1 MKKLDILY
9 FKTQQKGLR
18 EKKVEVEHTPVF
30 RTPALA
36 KRVVPRM
43 AFPPMDSPGETCAL
57 REVLGALRG
66 GYRGALV
73 LWFDSH
79 IHILNICGYICP

>member
-18 EKKVEVEHTPVF
+18 EKKVKVEVEHAPVF

-36 KRVVPRM
+36 RHVVPRM
-43 AFPPMDSPGETCAL
+43 AFPPDGFT
-57 REVLGALRG
+57 
-66 GYRGALV
+66 
-73 LWFDSH
+73 
-79 IHILNICGYICP
+79 